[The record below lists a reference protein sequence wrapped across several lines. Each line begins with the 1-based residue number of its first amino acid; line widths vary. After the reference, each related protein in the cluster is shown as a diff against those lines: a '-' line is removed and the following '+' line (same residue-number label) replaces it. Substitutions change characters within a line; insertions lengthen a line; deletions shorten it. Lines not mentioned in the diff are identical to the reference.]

1 MPVHRNNR
9 TLGDGSAEAGD
20 AGAGASRSPIRL
32 RQLRCFLAATDHGSF
47 RKAATALTINE
58 SSVSR
63 QIRDLEDELGASL
76 FLRHSAGVRLT
87 VAGQEFLRS
96 ARGALR
102 QIDVGATKVAA
113 VGRV

>member
-63 QIRDLEDELGASL
+63 QIRDLEDELGEIVD
-76 FLRHSAGVRLT
+76 LRPDNAKVREGSYFVDVRHGLMQ
-87 VAGQEFLRS
+87 VVD
-96 ARGALR
+96 GAP
-102 QIDVGATKVAA
+102 VV
-113 VGRV
+113 V